1 MEFKENIQKLLAE
14 ALSLQPDLFL
24 IDLNIDDQ
32 SRVHVV
38 LDGDNGVSLEQ
49 CIKVS
54 RHIEHQ
60 LDREVHDFSLEV
72 SSAGAT
78 HPLKMVRQYKKNI
91 GRKLAV
97 HTIDNDNF
105 KATLTQADDDQITLE
120 WKAREPKPIGKGKH
134 TVVKQLQVPY
144 NQIEKATVQIQFK

>member
-1 MEFKENIQKLLAE
+1 MKFKENIQKLLAE

-24 IDLNIDDQ
+24 IDLHIDEQ

>member
-1 MEFKENIQKLLAE
+1 MKFKENIQKLLAE

-24 IDLNIDDQ
+24 IDIHIDDQ
-32 SRVHVV
+32 SRVQVV

>member
-1 MEFKENIQKLLAE
+1 MEFKKNIQKLLAE

-32 SRVHVV
+32 SRVQVV
-38 LDGDNGVSLEQ
+38 LDGDNGVSLKQ

-78 HPLKMVRQYKKNI
+78 YPLQMVRQYKKNI

-97 HTIDNDNF
+97 HTIDNDNL

>member
-1 MEFKENIQKLLAE
+1 MKFKENIQKLLSE
-14 ALSLQPDLFL
+14 ALLLQPDLFL
-24 IDLNIDDQ
+24 IDLHIDDQ
-32 SRVHVV
+32 SRVQVV

-120 WKAREPKPIGKGKH
+120 WKARESKPIGKGKH

>member
-24 IDLNIDDQ
+24 IDLHIDDQ

-72 SSAGAT
+72 SSAGVT

>member
-24 IDLNIDDQ
+24 IDLHIDDQ
-32 SRVHVV
+32 SRVQVV

-60 LDREVHDFSLEV
+60 LDREAHDFSLEV

-78 HPLKMVRQYKKNI
+78 HPLQMVRPYKKNI

-97 HTIDNDNF
+97 HTTDNDNF
-105 KATLTQADDDQITLE
+105 KATLTQVDDEQITLE
-120 WKAREPKPIGKGKH
+120 WKARESKPIGKGKH

-144 NQIEKATVQIQFK
+144 NRIEKATVQIQFK

>member
-1 MEFKENIQKLLAE
+1 MKFKENIQKLLAE
-14 ALSLQPDLFL
+14 ALSFQPDLFL
-24 IDLNIDDQ
+24 IDLHIDDQ
-32 SRVHVV
+32 SRVHVE

-105 KATLTQADDDQITLE
+105 KATLTHADDDQITLE

>member
-1 MEFKENIQKLLAE
+1 MKFKENIQKLLAE

-24 IDLNIDDQ
+24 IDLHIDDQ

-105 KATLTQADDDQITLE
+105 KATLTHADDDQITLK

>member
-1 MEFKENIQKLLAE
+1 MEFKENIQNLLAE
-14 ALSLQPDLFL
+14 ALSFHPDLFL
-24 IDLNIDDQ
+24 IDLHIDNQ
-32 SRVHVV
+32 SRVQVV
-38 LDGDNGVSLEQ
+38 LDGDHGITLEQ

-78 HPLKMVRQYKKNI
+78 HPLQMVRQYKKNI

-97 HTIDNDNF
+97 HTTDNDNY
-105 KATLTQADDDQITLE
+105 KAILKQADDEQITLE

-134 TVVKQLQVPY
+134 TVVRQLQVPY
-144 NQIEKATVQIQFK
+144 NQIEKATGQIQFK

>member
-1 MEFKENIQKLLAE
+1 MKFKENIQKLLAE

-24 IDLNIDDQ
+24 IDLHIDDQ
-32 SRVHVV
+32 SRVQVV

-72 SSAGAT
+72 SSAGVT

-134 TVVKQLQVPY
+134 TVVKQLQIPY

>member
-24 IDLNIDDQ
+24 IDLHIDDQ
-32 SRVHVV
+32 SRVQVV
-38 LDGDNGVSLEQ
+38 LDGDNGVSLKQ

-78 HPLKMVRQYKKNI
+78 HPLQMVRQYKKISAENW
-91 GRKLAV
+91 RY
-97 HTIDNDNF
+97 
-105 KATLTQADDDQITLE
+105 TL
-120 WKAREPKPIGKGKH
+120 
-134 TVVKQLQVPY
+134 
-144 NQIEKATVQIQFK
+144 

>member
-1 MEFKENIQKLLAE
+1 MEFKENIQNLLAE
-14 ALSLQPDLFL
+14 ALSFHPDLFL
-24 IDLNIDDQ
+24 IDLHIDNQ
-32 SRVHVV
+32 SRVQVV
-38 LDGDNGVSLEQ
+38 LDGDHGVSLEQ

-78 HPLKMVRQYKKNI
+78 HPLQMARQYKKNI

-97 HTIDNDNF
+97 HTTDNDNY
-105 KATLTQADDDQITLE
+105 KAILKQADDEQITLE

>member
-1 MEFKENIQKLLAE
+1 MKFKENIQKLLAE

-24 IDLNIDDQ
+24 IDLHIDDQ

-97 HTIDNDNF
+97 NTIDNDNF

>member
-1 MEFKENIQKLLAE
+1 MKFKENIQKLLVE

-24 IDLNIDDQ
+24 IDLHIDDQ
-32 SRVHVV
+32 SRVQVV

-78 HPLKMVRQYKKNI
+78 HPLQMVDVRPVFVIALHCHGLPQHRHFLRCPHVAQAVFCSTLNPTRRLKKGGAN
-91 GRKLAV
+91 GD
-97 HTIDNDNF
+97 T
-105 KATLTQADDDQITLE
+105 
-120 WKAREPKPIGKGKH
+120 
-134 TVVKQLQVPY
+134 
-144 NQIEKATVQIQFK
+144 

>member
-1 MEFKENIQKLLAE
+1 
-14 ALSLQPDLFL
+14 
-24 IDLNIDDQ
+24 
-32 SRVHVV
+32 
-38 LDGDNGVSLEQ
+38 
-49 CIKVS
+49 
-54 RHIEHQ
+54 
-60 LDREVHDFSLEV
+60 
-72 SSAGAT
+72 
-78 HPLKMVRQYKKNI
+78 MV
-91 GRKLAV
+91 V

>member
-1 MEFKENIQKLLAE
+1 M
-14 ALSLQPDLFL
+14 
-24 IDLNIDDQ
+24 
-32 SRVHVV
+32 V
-38 LDGDNGVSLEQ
+38 LDGDHGVSLEQ
-49 CIKVS
+49 CIKVN

-78 HPLKMVRQYKKNI
+78 HPLQMVRQYKKNI

-97 HTIDNDNF
+97 HTIDNDKF

-134 TVVKQLQVPY
+134 TVVKQLKVPY

>member
-1 MEFKENIQKLLAE
+1 MKFKENIQKLLVE

-24 IDLNIDDQ
+24 IDLHIDDQ
-32 SRVHVV
+32 SRVQVV
-38 LDGDNGVSLEQ
+38 LDGDNGVSLKQ

-105 KATLTQADDDQITLE
+105 KATLTHADDDQITLE

>member
-1 MEFKENIQKLLAE
+1 LLAE

-24 IDLNIDDQ
+24 IDLHIDDLL
-32 SRVHVV
+32 RVQVV

-72 SSAGAT
+72 SSTGAT
-78 HPLKMVRQYKKNI
+78 HPLQMVRQYKKNI

>member
-1 MEFKENIQKLLAE
+1 MKFKENIQKLLAE

-24 IDLNIDDQ
+24 IDLHIDDQ

-78 HPLKMVRQYKKNI
+78 HPLKMVRKYKKNI

>member
-1 MEFKENIQKLLAE
+1 MKFKENIQKLLAE
-14 ALSLQPDLFL
+14 ALSSQPDLFL
-24 IDLNIDDQ
+24 IDLHIDDQ
-32 SRVHVV
+32 LRVQVV

>member
-24 IDLNIDDQ
+24 IDLHIDDQ
-32 SRVHVV
+32 SRVQVV
-38 LDGDNGVSLEQ
+38 LDGDNGVSLKQ

-72 SSAGAT
+72 SSAGVT
-78 HPLKMVRQYKKNI
+78 HPLQMVRQYKKNI

-97 HTIDNDNF
+97 HTTDNDNY
-105 KATLTQADDDQITLE
+105 KAILKQADDEQITLE

>member
-1 MEFKENIQKLLAE
+1 MKFKENIQKLLAE
-14 ALSLQPDLFL
+14 ALSFQPDLFL
-24 IDLNIDDQ
+24 IDLHIDDQ
-32 SRVHVV
+32 SRVHVE

-72 SSAGAT
+72 SSAGVT

>member
-14 ALSLQPDLFL
+14 ALLLQPDLFL
-24 IDLNIDDQ
+24 IDLHIDDQ
-32 SRVHVV
+32 SRVQVV

-78 HPLKMVRQYKKNI
+78 LPLQMVRQYKKNI

-97 HTIDNDNF
+97 HTTDNDNF
-105 KATLTQADDDQITLE
+105 KATLTQVDDEQITLE

-134 TVVKQLQVPY
+134 TVVKQLQVSY

>member
-1 MEFKENIQKLLAE
+1 MKFKENIQKLLAE

-24 IDLNIDDQ
+24 IDLHIDDQ
-32 SRVHVV
+32 SRVQVV
-38 LDGDNGVSLEQ
+38 IDGDNGVSLEQ

-97 HTIDNDNF
+97 HTTDNDNF
-105 KATLTQADDDQITLE
+105 KATLTQADDEQITLE

-134 TVVKQLQVPY
+134 TVVKQFQVPY

>member
-1 MEFKENIQKLLAE
+1 MEFKENIQNLLVE

-24 IDLNIDDQ
+24 IDLHIDNQ
-32 SRVHVV
+32 FRVQVV

-60 LDREVHDFSLEV
+60 LDRETHDFSLEV

-78 HPLKMVRQYKKNI
+78 HPLQMARQYKKNI

-97 HTIDNDNF
+97 HTTENDNY
-105 KATLTQADDDQITLE
+105 KATLTEVDDQQITLE

-134 TVVKQLQVPY
+134 TVLKQLQVPF
-144 NQIEKATVQIQFK
+144 NQIKKATVQIQFK

>member
-1 MEFKENIQKLLAE
+1 MKFKENIQYLLDE
-14 ALSLQPDLFL
+14 ALSLHPDLFL
-24 IDLNIDDQ
+24 IDLHIDEQ
-32 SRVHVV
+32 SRVQVV
-38 LDGDNGVSLEQ
+38 LDGDNEVSLHQ

-54 RHIEHQ
+54 RHIEYQ
-60 LDREVHDFSLEV
+60 LDREAHDFSLEV

-78 HPLKMVRQYKKNI
+78 YPLQMVRQYKKNI

-97 HTIDNDNF
+97 ITKDNNNF
-105 KATLTQADDDQITLE
+105 KATLAKADDEQITLE

-134 TVVKQLQVPY
+134 TVVKKLQVPY

>member
-1 MEFKENIQKLLAE
+1 MEFKENIQNLLAE
-14 ALSLQPDLFL
+14 ALSFHPDLFL
-24 IDLNIDDQ
+24 IDLHIDNQ
-32 SRVHVV
+32 SRVQVV
-38 LDGDNGVSLEQ
+38 LDGDHGVSLEQ
-49 CIKVS
+49 CIEVS

-78 HPLKMVRQYKKNI
+78 HPLQMVRQYKKNI

-97 HTIDNDNF
+97 HTTDNNNL
-105 KATLTQADDDQITLE
+105 KATLKQADDDQITLE
-120 WKAREPKPIGKGKH
+120 WKAREPKPIGNGKH

-144 NQIEKATVQIQFK
+144 NQIEKAIVQIQFK

>member
-1 MEFKENIQKLLAE
+1 MEFKENIQLLLAE
-14 ALSLQPDLFL
+14 ALLLQSDLFL
-24 IDLNIDDQ
+24 IDLHIDDQ
-32 SRVHVV
+32 SRVQVV
-38 LDGDNGVSLEQ
+38 LDGDDGVSLEQ

-60 LDREVHDFSLEV
+60 LNREVHDFSLEV

-78 HPLKMVRQYKKNI
+78 HPLQMVRQYKKNI

-97 HTIDNDNF
+97 HTTDNDNF

>member
-1 MEFKENIQKLLAE
+1 MKFKENIQKLLAE

-24 IDLNIDDQ
+24 IDLHIDDQ

-38 LDGDNGVSLEQ
+38 LDGDNGVSLKQ

-105 KATLTQADDDQITLE
+105 KATLTHADDDQITLE

>member
-1 MEFKENIQKLLAE
+1 MKFKENIQKLLAE

-24 IDLNIDDQ
+24 IDLHIDDQ

-60 LDREVHDFSLEV
+60 LDREVHDFSLDV

-97 HTIDNDNF
+97 HTTDNDNF

>member
-24 IDLNIDDQ
+24 IDLHIDDQ

-105 KATLTQADDDQITLE
+105 KATLTHADDDQITLE
-120 WKAREPKPIGKGKH
+120 WKTREPKPIGKGKH

>member
-1 MEFKENIQKLLAE
+1 MKFKENIQYLLAE
-14 ALSLQPDLFL
+14 ALSLHPDLFL
-24 IDLNIDDQ
+24 IDLHIDEQ
-32 SRVHVV
+32 SRVQVV
-38 LDGDNGVSLEQ
+38 LDGDNEVSLDQ

-54 RHIEHQ
+54 RHIEYQ
-60 LDREVHDFSLEV
+60 LDREAHDFSLEV

-78 HPLKMVRQYKKNI
+78 YPLQMVRQYKKNI

-97 HTIDNDNF
+97 LTKDNNNF
-105 KATLTQADDDQITLE
+105 KATLAKADDEQITLE

-134 TVVKQLQVPY
+134 TVVKKLQVPY